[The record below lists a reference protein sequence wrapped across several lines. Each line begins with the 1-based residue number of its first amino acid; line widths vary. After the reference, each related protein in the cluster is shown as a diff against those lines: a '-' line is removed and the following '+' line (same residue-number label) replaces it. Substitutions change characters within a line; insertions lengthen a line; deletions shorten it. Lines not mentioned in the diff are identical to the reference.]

1 MRNCPQGSAG
11 GIRRLFLARDRLGIK
26 PLYYSSQPQGFLF
39 ASEVRALIASGW
51 VPPKL
56 ARTELEAYLLF
67 GSVCEPSTLIEG
79 VSSLPPGHCLDMR
92 MDSHRAGAAHSW
104 REAEPRPWWNFAPP
118 ASTGASSSGHA
129 LPHSAQTLRGI
140 LEASVREHLIADV
153 PLGVFLSSGI
163 DSTARCR
170 YCRREQPAIHTLNV
184 AFSETNFSEAEIAR
198 RTAARLRTN
207 HTERVVT
214 GEEMLARLGEAIS
227 AMDQPTMDGVNTW
240 FVSEAARAAGLKVA
254 LSGLGSD
261 ELFGGYSTFRSAPRL
276 ARLASIGAAFSS
288 SQRRSLAAAAGKLPL
303 GSSRLSAIRKVFAAW
318 AEPEQLPHP
327 YFFSR
332 LLFTPAQVR
341 MLLRVE
347 SATRGSSW
355 RQWLAGAAKDVS
367 DASPFAA
374 ISWLEL
380 RTYMLNTLLRDT
392 DSMSMNHSL
401 EVRVPFLDH
410 RVVEFALQSPQAV
423 PSGKPGKALLIQ
435 ALGDLLPAEV
445 VAQKKRTFTLP
456 WEHWIRGPLR
466 ERMVASFSDPAPALA
481 PAMDFGMVRAVWQ
494 DFLHG
499 RLTWSRPWSLF
510 VLNEWARH
518 HLSVGA

>member
-1 MRNCPQGSAG
+1 
-11 GIRRLFLARDRLGIK
+11 
-26 PLYYSSQPQGFLF
+26 
-39 ASEVRALIASGW
+39 
-51 VPPKL
+51 
-56 ARTELEAYLLF
+56 
-67 GSVCEPSTLIEG
+67 
-79 VSSLPPGHCLDMR
+79 
-92 MDSHRAGAAHSW
+92 
-104 REAEPRPWWNFAPP
+104 
-118 ASTGASSSGHA
+118 

-163 DSTARCR
+163 DSTAVAAIAS
-170 YCRREQPAIHTLNV
+170 REQPAIHTLNV
-184 AFSETNFSEAEIAR
+184 AFSEANFSEAEIAR
-198 RTAARLRTN
+198 RTAARLGTS

-214 GEEMLARLGEAIS
+214 AGEMLARVGEAVS

-240 FVSEAARAAGLKVA
+240 FVSEAAHAAGLKVA

-276 ARLASIGAAFSS
+276 ARLASLGAALSS
-288 SQRRSLAAAAGKLPL
+288 SQRRSLAAAAEKLPL
-303 GSSRLSAIRKVFAAW
+303 GSSRLSAIRKVLAAW
-318 AEPEQLPHP
+318 AEPEQLPHA

-341 MLLRVE
+341 TLICSE
-347 SATRGSSW
+347 SAASPCSSW
-355 RQWLAGAAKDVS
+355 RQWLAGAAREVA

-410 RVVEFALQSPQAV
+410 RVVEFALQSPQAL
-423 PSGKPGKALLIQ
+423 PSRKPGKALLIQ

-456 WEHWIRGPLR
+456 WQHWLRGPLQAR
-466 ERMVASFSDPAPALA
+466 LAASFSDPAPALA
-481 PAMDFGMVRAVWQ
+481 ASLDFPMVRAVWQ

-518 HLSVGA
+518 HLSPGG